1 MVGPELLH
9 MQRRATQPAY
19 LMACFKLPR
28 GLCEHINSLL
38 RKFWWGSKDGERK
51 TAWVSWDEM
60 TRPKRDGGLGFRDIE
75 LFNLALLARQA
86 WRMLT
91 NPDSIS
97 AQVLKAVY
105 VLEGN
110 ILTAAVG
117 SRPSIVWRSICEGR
131 DVLKLGVIRRI
142 GDGKETQFFDNWLPR
157 DHKLQPICERS
168 ATPPEFVSELIN
180 QAMHAWNIRSLLK
193 LIFLLGDL
201 LMCPSRRVMYDYL
214 GTWRRRRLALSA
226 MQLKIHG
233 TIRSLIVAWRKQYGR

>member
-1 MVGPELLH
+1 
-9 MQRRATQPAY
+9 MQCALQASSFPCLTCIYAEFRIQT
-19 LMACFKLPR
+19 
-28 GLCEHINSLL
+28 L
-38 RKFWWGSKDGERK
+38 RHPFLWWTFQRK
-51 TAWVSWDEM
+51 ANQC
-60 TRPKRDGGLGFRDIE
+60 R
-75 LFNLALLARQA
+75 
-86 WRMLT
+86 
-91 NPDSIS
+91 
-97 AQVLKAVY
+97 
-105 VLEGN
+105 
-110 ILTAAVG
+110 
-117 SRPSIVWRSICEGR
+117 SIVWRSICEGR

-233 TIRSLIVAWRKQYGR
+233 TIRSLIVAWRKQYGRWWMMMSWILFSRVIRRIDLFPYMIACWCSPLYMHKCMLRWLSCMLS